1 MRQDYDNTRDPK
13 LQSLVELIQRTTSL
27 NQNQATTLINFAIAT
42 YGLEQLGIF
51 PILVFS
57 GTGGTGKTTLLNI
70 LEQLSCN
77 PINIG
82 GKLSGPE
89 LRDSLNT
96 DTTVLIDEADDMD
109 EKWLIKRY
117 SRQSAQHSVKRSV
130 GDGGWVS
137 EQLNLFGATALHR
150 RLPFKDPAVLS
161 RSIVIPT
168 RKKKSVAP
176 YNAEDFRE
184 YAGMLETL
192 TRKVPWEKIQSST
205 GHRITDTWQP
215 LLLVHQYGLGNEEW
229 LSYAEEQIEKAKDN
243 LELGQEEEPTAAVF
257 QALLFLALEIDLQG
271 NPTRKSQE
279 RVLIR
284 DIVKRL
290 QGEGID
296 LGSWQVGQIAR
307 DRSRP
312 IEWCKST
319 SSC

>member
-82 GKLSGPE
+82 GKLSGPG

-205 GHRITDTWQP
+205 GHRITDT
-215 LLLVHQYGLGNEEW
+215 
-229 LSYAEEQIEKAKDN
+229 
-243 LELGQEEEPTAAVF
+243 
-257 QALLFLALEIDLQG
+257 
-271 NPTRKSQE
+271 
-279 RVLIR
+279 
-284 DIVKRL
+284 
-290 QGEGID
+290 
-296 LGSWQVGQIAR
+296 
-307 DRSRP
+307 
-312 IEWCKST
+312 
-319 SSC
+319 